1 MSSNGR
7 LAGEATT
14 DAATNAV
21 ATVATLRSIPP
32 ARRSIK
38 RACTTAQI
46 NATNE
51 VTAASASENGN
62 RPAKSRSSIGGSAI
76 SMIVSAAQY
85 ASLIVVMR
93 PTSSASVFWRGR
105 GSGSAAGDWSTMS
118 RRSRMPFAQKGGHD
132 EHAGHPDRVGGP
144 QASQGLLHQAL
155 RGSNVRRQRL
165 FRVAPWRWDRRIRA
179 ARSGQG
185 KEPGAGSRDLEPRV
199 VRRQGRIS
207 EAQDRRRDGGSRAL
221 QDGR

>member
-1 MSSNGR
+1 MRSSGR

-21 ATVATLRSIPP
+21 ATVATLRSMPP
-32 ARRSIK
+32 ARRSIR
-38 RACTTAQI
+38 RACITAQI
-46 NATNE
+46 SAMRE

-62 RPAKSRSSIGGSAI
+62 RPAKSRSSIRGNAI

-118 RRSRMPFAQKGGHD
+118 RRSRMPFAQREDAMNMQGILIGSEDPKRLRDYYTKLFGDPTFDDNGYFGWRLGDGTVAFGPHDQVKGKN
-132 EHAGHPDRVGGP
+132 R
-144 QASQGLLHQAL
+144 
-155 RGSNVRRQRL
+155 
-165 FRVAPWRWDRRIRA
+165 
-179 ARSGQG
+179 
-185 KEPGAGSRDLEPRV
+185 EPGRVIWNLESSDVKGEFQKLKTAGATV
-199 VRRQGRIS
+199 V
-207 EAQDRRRDGGSRAL
+207 
-221 QDGR
+221 